1 MANASKGDRTRYSTR
16 LPVDVANAFEEIRIK
31 TGVRTASQ
39 FLSDLVSLICERP
52 EHVRELGQ
60 TASPEMAK
68 LLSELGEQIS
78 ELGLA
83 YRDQAEEELPLTA

>member
-68 LLSELGEQIS
+68 LLSNSASRFPNSVSHIGIKRRRS
-78 ELGLA
+78 C
-83 YRDQAEEELPLTA
+83 R